1 MGKGCPMSRVR
12 IDAIKPGNT
21 LAEDVINADGRFLL
35 GKGTMLDP
43 AHLRVLKIWGITS
56 VEIQGTPGEDLAVS
70 SEAIDPAILQAA
82 ARYVRENFCLADLT
96 HPFMKEVFEVCT
108 RRRARRM
115 LAEPTEGGTAGSREP
130 ETPPVFSPQ
139 AASVGENRKRKLDAL
154 LKKDVCLPSL
164 PEIFGELTE
173 VLGDPRSSAFHV
185 ANVISKDPNLSA
197 RLLKIVNSAFYG
209 FPSKIDTI
217 SRAVMIVG
225 SKQLSTL
232 ALGTSVIH
240 IFRDIPPDLVDMKSF
255 WQHSVACGIGA
266 RMLASYKNL
275 ANTERLFVAGLL
287 HDIGRILIYKHF
299 PQDGRETLLKAR
311 QARCLLRSAEIELLG
326 FDHAQIGGDL
336 LKKWMLPPTLE
347 RAVADHH
354 QPADSQ
360 YAVEAAAVYLADIL
374 VNALGIGTSGER
386 YVPPLFPEVWQEIG
400 LPLEAIS
407 KIVPFIDRQIEEI
420 MHNFFDER

>member
-1 MGKGCPMSRVR
+1 MSTVR
-12 IDAIKPGNT
+12 IDDLKPGNI

-35 GKGTMLDP
+35 GKGITIDP
-43 AHLRVLKIWGITS
+43 KHLRVLKIWGITS
-56 VEIQGTPGEDLAVS
+56 VEIQGTPGEDLTVS
-70 SEAIDPAILQAA
+70 SEAIDPAVLQAA
-82 ARYVRENFCLADLT
+82 ERYVREYFFLADLN

-108 RRRARRM
+108 RRRAKRM
-115 LAEPTEGGTAGSREP
+115 LADPTEGGTAGSREP
-130 ETPPVFSPQ
+130 EISPVFPPRASP
-139 AASVGENRKRKLDAL
+139 GDENRKKKLAAL
-154 LKKDVCLPSL
+154 LEKDVRLPSL
-164 PEIFGELTE
+164 PEIYAEITE
-173 VLGDPRSSAFHV
+173 VLGDPHSSAIHV

-225 SKQLSTL
+225 SRQLSTL
-232 ALGTSVIH
+232 ALGTSVVH

-266 RMLASYKNL
+266 RMLASYKNMP
-275 ANTERLFVAGLL
+275 NTERLFVAGLL

-299 PQDGRETLLKAR
+299 PRDGREVLLKAR
-311 QARCLLRSAEIELLG
+311 QARCLLRSAEIDLLG
-326 FDHAQIGGDL
+326 FDHAQIGGNL

-354 QPADSQ
+354 QPAESQ
-360 YAVEAAAVYLADIL
+360 YPVEASAVYVADIL

-386 YVPPLFPEVWQEIG
+386 YVPPLFPEVWSEIG
-400 LPLEAIS
+400 IPQEAIS

-420 MHNFFDER
+420 TRNFFDER

>member
-1 MGKGCPMSRVR
+1 MSRVR

-35 GKGTMLDP
+35 GKGITLDP
-43 AHLRVLKIWGITS
+43 THLRVLKIWGITS
-56 VEIQGTPGEDLAVS
+56 VEIQGNSEDSSTPS
-70 SEAIDPAILQAA
+70 PEAIDPAILQAA
-82 ARYVRENFCLADLT
+82 ERCVRGYFCLADLT
-96 HPFMKEVFEVCT
+96 QPFMKEVLEICI
-108 RRRARRM
+108 RRRAQKM
-115 LAEPTEGGTAGSREP
+115 LAEPAAEVMASPLETESL
-130 ETPPVFSPQ
+130 PVFSPR
-139 AASVGENRKRKLDAL
+139 AAPGGEDRKRKLDVL
-154 LKKDVCLPSL
+154 LDQDVLLPSL
-164 PEIFGELTE
+164 PEIYIEITE
-173 VLGDPRSSAFHV
+173 VLGDPRSSALHV

-197 RLLKIVNSAFYG
+197 RILKIVNSAFYG

-266 RMLASYKNL
+266 RMVASYKNM

-299 PQDGRETLLKAR
+299 PRDGREILLKAR
-311 QARCLLRSAEIELLG
+311 QARCLLRSAEIDLLG
-326 FDHAQIGGDL
+326 FDHAQIGGNL

-354 QPADSQ
+354 QPAESQ

-400 LPLEAIS
+400 LPPEAIN